1 MVNTFDRDTKLSFR
15 NGEHAHF
22 IKFGGLR
29 DNDASKGI
37 RSGQLKLA
45 GYAHLSNCYFSNR
58 LDTDLCRSDVARFF
72 APSLQCILEAILEM
86 RENAKKPISVIFCA
100 FGYDGMAN
108 ISLCSP
114 CFSLEASLEATTC
127 MTKLLGLFDTL
138 GSMSLDQEGL
148 CTSGYLLLMVRA
160 KPHSQE

>member
-15 NGEHAHF
+15 NSEHAHF

-45 GYAHLSNCYFSNR
+45 GYAHLSIAISR
-58 LDTDLCRSDVARFF
+58 IDLDTDLCRSDVARFF

-86 RENAKKPISVIFCA
+86 RENAKKPISVSFCA
-100 FGYDGMAN
+100 FWYKGVAAD
-108 ISLCSP
+108 ISAVCVSRWR
-114 CFSLEASLEATTC
+114 FFW
-127 MTKLLGLFDTL
+127 KRLL
-138 GSMSLDQEGL
+138 
-148 CTSGYLLLMVRA
+148 V
-160 KPHSQE
+160 